1 MGSIDN
7 FGFRNL
13 TYPTFTYTPRN
24 VSGHAPRNES
34 ILLDNT
40 KTLPTPDNRYPSYA
54 AIMSDARYATDYRPK
69 CSKNVAPGSQ
79 FAVHQWMVHNADSI
93 IELSRQRQAE
103 WTGAGFGLAAL
114 NPPPAAV
121 VRCDADKC
129 STELTGER
137 LGLGVEREA
146 APVPQLFGTFEL
158 YPSVGEQLKDS
169 RKVSLT
175 TRYEGG
181 RNTPRRF

>member
-1 MGSIDN
+1 M
-7 FGFRNL
+7 
-13 TYPTFTYTPRN
+13 
-24 VSGHAPRNES
+24 
-34 ILLDNT
+34 
-40 KTLPTPDNRYPSYA
+40 
-54 AIMSDARYATDYRPK
+54 
-69 CSKNVAPGSQ
+69 
-79 FAVHQWMVHNADSI
+79 
-93 IELSRQRQAE
+93 ELSRHRQAE
-103 WTGAGFGLAAL
+103 WTGAGFGLAAV

-137 LGLGVEREA
+137 LGLGVEREG

-158 YPSVGEQLKDS
+158 YPSVSEQLKDS

-181 RNTPRRF
+181 RNTPRSF